1 MAIAL
6 RSKNWAH
13 AGLYAILRMCV
24 SAEVKMAPTDGF
36 IGFSEKTVKF
46 FRDLAT
52 HNNREWFSAQRGN
65 YEEHVLLPARAFV
78 TAMGERLHRLTP
90 GITADPRP
98 DGSLFRIYRDT
109 RFSPDKSPYKTHLG
123 IFFWEG
129 KKPRMECSGYY
140 FHLEPPRLMLGGG
153 LYMFSRPLLERFR
166 LAALDPEYGD
176 ELAKAVKKITMRP
189 GFSLDGK
196 HYKRLPPG
204 TDPAHPNAGLLLHNG
219 LYAGWE
225 TEVPKEFYSAALIDY
240 CLDKFRPLQ
249 PLHRWLTD
257 LSGGKFDF

>member
-1 MAIAL
+1 MAQAD
-6 RSKNWAH
+6 AF
-13 AGLYAILRMCV
+13 
-24 SAEVKMAPTDGF
+24 DGF
-36 IGFSEKTVKF
+36 SQKTVKF
-46 FRDLAT
+46 FRELAA
-52 HNNREWFSAQRGN
+52 NNDREWFAARRGD
-65 YEEHVLLPARAFV
+65 YEEHVLRPAQAFV
-78 TAMGERLHRLTP
+78 AAMGERLRRLSP
-90 GITADPRP
+90 GIKADPRA

-153 LYMFSRPLLERFR
+153 IYIFPRPLLERFR
-166 LAALDPEYGD
+166 QAALDPEYGVA
-176 ELAKAVKKITMRP
+176 LAKAIKKLEARP

-219 LYAGWE
+219 LYGGWE
-225 TEVPKEFYSAALIDY
+225 TDIPAEFFSPALIDY
-240 CLDKFRPLQ
+240 CWERFRPLE
-249 PLHRWLTD
+249 PLHHWLTD
-257 LSGGKFDF
+257 LVNGKFDF

>member
-1 MAIAL
+1 MAQADAF
-6 RSKNWAH
+6 K
-13 AGLYAILRMCV
+13 
-24 SAEVKMAPTDGF
+24 
-36 IGFSEKTVKF
+36 GFSEKTVGF
-46 FRDLAT
+46 FRELAA
-52 HNNREWFSAQRGN
+52 NNDREWFAARRSD
-65 YEEHVLLPARAFV
+65 YEEHVLKPAQAFV
-78 TAMGERLHRLTP
+78 AAMGERLRRLSP
-90 GITADPRP
+90 GIKADPRP

-153 LYMFSRPLLERFR
+153 IYIFPRPLLERFR
-166 LAALDPEYGD
+166 QAALDPEYGD
-176 ELAKAVKKITMRP
+176 GLAKAIKKLASRP

-204 TDPAHPNAGLLLHNG
+204 TDPTLPNAGLLLHNG
-219 LYAGWE
+219 LYGGWE
-225 TEVPKEFYSAALIDY
+225 TDIPAEFYSPALIDY
-240 CLDKFRPLQ
+240 CWERFRPLA

-257 LSGGKFDF
+257 LVNGKFDF